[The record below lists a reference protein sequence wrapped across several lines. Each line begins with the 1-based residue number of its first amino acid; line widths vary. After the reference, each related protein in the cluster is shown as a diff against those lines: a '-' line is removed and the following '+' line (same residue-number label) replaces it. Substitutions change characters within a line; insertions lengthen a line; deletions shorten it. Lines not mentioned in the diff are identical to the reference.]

1 VLLLRL
7 IDRRSGSL
15 SLAIQAVH
23 VKLSNSKIAHPII
36 HQSSFPDGSPWLET
50 HRFASETLY
59 S

>member
-1 VLLLRL
+1 MLLLRL
-7 IDRRSGSL
+7 INRRSGSL

-23 VKLSNSKIAHPII
+23 LKLSNPKIAHPII